1 MKGFRQNRDGFSLME
16 VLVGVALVGIAM
28 LGLAQ
33 LFTYSIVVNS
43 RADKISNAT
52 FLAQQQIDLLRG
64 FTAQELNMAASAVGD
79 EPLDLNSDGV
89 IDYRRLTDMRLS
101 DQVWHVR
108 IMIFPP
114 EAQNVDQALLLD
126 NPEKYKIKADI
137 STIIGR

>member
-64 FTAQELNMAASAVGD
+64 FTAQELNAAASALGD
-79 EPLDLNSDGV
+79 EPLDINSDGV
-89 IDYRRLTDMRLS
+89 IDYRRLTDVQLS

-108 IMIFPP
+108 IMIFSPQ
-114 EAQNVDQALLLD
+114 AQNIDQDLLLD